1 MNISSAPQAPF
12 LGVSSQIQDLPT
24 SAVSWGAIFAGA
36 AGAAA
41 LSLILLM
48 LGTGLG
54 LSSVSPWVNSG
65 ISAQSL
71 GVSTIV
77 WITFTQ
83 LAAAALGG
91 YLAGRLRTKWLS
103 VPIDEVHFRDTA
115 HGFLAWAVATL
126 FTAAL
131 LTSTIAALLNA
142 TADGAIT
149 ALNAPQSGPA
159 KRGLEQLDRNGMRYE
174 LDKLFRAPIISS
186 AIDPMESEPIS
197 QDFSDEGA
205 ARAPRVP
212 ARNQRYAYAEVKRI
226 FANARMRGVEGNK
239 TLPADDLSYVASLV
253 EQQTGLS
260 QVDAQKRVRD
270 SYSLAQTQAAE
281 FKSSAK
287 LAADKA
293 RKAAAKASLWLF
305 ISLLIGAFV
314 ASLAATLGAKHR
326 DD

>member
-1 MNISSAPQAPF
+1 MNIVSTSQTPIA
-12 LGVSSQIQDLPT
+12 GVSTPIQGLPT

-65 ISAQSL
+65 ISAQAL
-71 GVSTIV
+71 GVSTII

-103 VPIDEVHFRDTA
+103 VAIDEVHFRDTA

-131 LTSTIAALLNA
+131 LTSTIAAVLNS
-142 TADGAIT
+142 TADGAV
-149 ALNAPQSGPA
+149 AAMNASHSGPA
-159 KRGLEQLDRNGMRYE
+159 KRSFERADRSGMRYQ
-174 LDKLFRAPIISS
+174 LDKLFRAPIVS
-186 AIDPMESEPIS
+186 ATDASLEPMS

-205 ARAPRVP
+205 PRP
-212 ARNQRYAYAEVKRI
+212 RRSATRFNNRGYAEVKRI
-226 FANARMRGVEGNK
+226 FAQAQMQGAEGNK
-239 TLPADDLSYVASLV
+239 SLPTEDLNYVTGLV
-253 EQQTGLS
+253 EQRTGLS
-260 QVDAQKRVRD
+260 QAEAEKRVRD
-270 SYSLAQTQAAE
+270 SYSLAQTRAME
-281 FKSSAK
+281 LKSVAK
-287 LAADKA
+287 VAADKA
-293 RKAAAKASLWLF
+293 RKAAAHTSLWLF

-314 ASLAATLGAKHR
+314 ASLAATLGARHR

>member
-1 MNISSAPQAPF
+1 MNLASANNTPLVAVTTPLSGQ
-12 LGVSSQIQDLPT
+12 PT

-54 LSSVSPWVNSG
+54 LSSVSPWVNAG

-115 HGFLAWAVATL
+115 HGFLAWAAATL

-131 LTSTIAALLNA
+131 LTSTIAALLGS
-142 TADGAIT
+142 TADGAIA
-149 ALNAPQSGPA
+149 ALNAPHSGPA
-159 KRGLEQLDRNGMRYE
+159 KRGAEQLDRNGMRYR
-174 LDKLFRAPIISS
+174 LDKLFRAPTVN
-186 AIDPMESEPIS
+186 AIDPMVSEPIS

-205 ARAPRVP
+205 ARSSRAP
-212 ARNQRYAYAEVKRI
+212 ARNQRYAHAEVKRI

-239 TLPADDLSYVASLV
+239 TLPDDDLSYVASLV

-281 FKSSAK
+281 FKSLAK

-293 RKAAAKASLWLF
+293 RKAAAKTSLWLF